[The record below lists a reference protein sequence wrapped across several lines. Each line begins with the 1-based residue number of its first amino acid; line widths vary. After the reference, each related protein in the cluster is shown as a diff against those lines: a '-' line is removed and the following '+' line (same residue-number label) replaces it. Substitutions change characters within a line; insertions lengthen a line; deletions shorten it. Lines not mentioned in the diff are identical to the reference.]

1 MVEACRAGPPGAH
14 VQAVD
19 HRGGGAQDLLPRRPG
34 DLFSVL
40 PTV

>member
-1 MVEACRAGPPGAH
+1 MVEACRAGPPGAQ
-14 VQAVD
+14 VQTID
-19 HRGGGAQDLLPRRPG
+19 HRDGGAEDLAPRRPG